1 MNPRFAILYLLGA
14 LIVSVS
20 GSLAGTTR
28 ASYTDTAAAGSATFT
43 TGSIDLRV
51 SADANCSSG
60 AYTETIGTAIIN
72 VSGKGP
78 GEPATGSVCIKNVGT
93 LISRWSLTGTIND
106 TVSGSLKGAMK
117 LRFWTL
123 NSTGASSGTACM
135 DGLNP
140 DGSDVFL
147 ALSPAGTPAAGPATI
162 GGIVS
167 CSCCATATAPST
179 APHFDVDLAHSG
191 GLHPSAVGGE
201 DLQVGI
207 AARGFGRHAVPVT
220 SIGDR
225 WAGSSRR
232 RVSKILRHRRSGTLA
247 AVPVIPL
254 GGVGAGSLGGCVA
267 DG

>member
-147 ALSPAGTPAAGPATI
+147 ALSPAGTPAGQTNLGFFDANLARTIYMSSTPTITGSANTELAAG
-162 GGIVS
+162 GGYQKLCFTAILPQNVVDTS
-167 CSCCATATAPST
+167 LQGQSLTLSFTAT
-179 APHFDVDLAHSG
+179 
-191 GLHPSAVGGE
+191 
-201 DLQVGI
+201 
-207 AARGFGRHAVPVT
+207 
-220 SIGDR
+220 
-225 WAGSSRR
+225 GSN
-232 RVSKILRHRRSGTLA
+232 
-247 AVPVIPL
+247 
-254 GGVGAGSLGGCVA
+254 
-267 DG
+267 